1 MIKNLPTNARGHRFD
16 PRAKKML
23 QAMEEVS
30 SHAMTTEDRAP
41 RAHALQQEKPPQWEA
56 CAQSVSRPCSLQL
69 EESPRSN
76 KDPEQ
81 LKINK
86 YF

>member
-41 RAHALQQEKPPQWEA
+41 RAHALQQEKPPQ
-56 CAQSVSRPCSLQL
+56 
-69 EESPRSN
+69 
-76 KDPEQ
+76 
-81 LKINK
+81 
-86 YF
+86 